1 MILLYLDPDCTSKS
15 NFYYSS
21 FLSTISQTLTFLS
34 PATHY
39 RSPNTAHSSVLPNHP
54 TSWRSRDWSEMTD
67 ESRKTQGTKEES
79 VAPLNRGTT
88 GRDTRRGNRVAV
100 AVAVALVPCS
110 VRFGVSGGSCRA
122 EKTRRGFAISRHP
135 SCNATVLSLSLF
147 FSFSLSPRHLSSL
160 HMAVAR

>member
-1 MILLYLDPDCTSKS
+1 
-15 NFYYSS
+15 
-21 FLSTISQTLTFLS
+21 
-34 PATHY
+34 
-39 RSPNTAHSSVLPNHP
+39 
-54 TSWRSRDWSEMTD
+54 MTD
-67 ESRKTQGTKEES
+67 ESRKTHGTKEES

-88 GRDTRRGNRVAV
+88 GRDPRRGNRVAVAV

-147 FSFSLSPRHLSSL
+147 FSFSLSSRHLSSL